1 MASHDIK
8 QTSAGP
14 AAHEAGADEAT
25 CLCDQHG
32 HLWGDPYSFGGRSW
46 HRDCYRCYE
55 CEDVSA
61 QMPATDVQVPYRIVR
76 LLSA

>member
-1 MASHDIK
+1 MGSDHIDSSADQAAIQAMAN
-8 QTSAGP
+8 
-14 AAHEAGADEAT
+14 EAS
-25 CLCDQHG
+25 CLCEEKG

-55 CEDVSA
+55 SEDVSR
-61 QMPATDVQVPYRIVR
+61 MVPVADELAPHRIVR